1 MTEACIP
8 AENTLGPG
16 CGCGAEMEETDGK
29 VTRTLVRSYSYSF

>member
-16 CGCGAEMEETDGK
+16 CGHGAEMEEMEGK
-29 VTRTLVRSYSYSF
+29 GTGALVRSYSYSF